1 MLMSIINITKNCSK
15 NYAFAFDLLETF
27 VIDYI
32 SWVNVKL
39 AIGNISHPNR
49 SREFILL
56 VISNDVES
64 KMIVDIARD
73 AEMEILKCISHSTYQ
88 MIYIDSNDIGNL
100 LIQYSI
106 LIQFHLNVCGIF
118 YYLFFFC
125 IWMKR
130 NFLSIN
136 DWVSYFFLSV
146 LDHSIFV
153 PF

>member
-1 MLMSIINITKNCSK
+1 MKNCSK

-39 AIGNISHPNR
+39 AIEYISHPNR

-64 KMIVDIARD
+64 KMIVDIVRD
-73 AEMEILKCISHSTYQ
+73 IAMLKYISHSTYQ

-100 LIQYSI
+100 LIQCSLFNFIWMFVAFFYLFI
-106 LIQFHLNVCGIF
+106 FLHLNEKKF
-118 YYLFFFC
+118 PFDK
-125 IWMKR
+125 W
-130 NFLSIN
+130 LSFI
-136 DWVSYFFLSV
+136 FFLSV